1 MTTYGDTL
9 FPLDQGS
16 QGNPASQ
23 TLVNKQS
30 PGVILIIADTIL
42 LDKRSI
48 LTSGL
53 SSKTEDVEKSSSKSS
68 GGSISIFGRVIT
80 LLGKVL
86 AEGESSFSI
95 LDGEGGG
102 GRVYIHNICWMKIL
116 KNQIQSYYNFTLK
129 SISAKAGERSW
140 DIDDINQDKEYLKEN
155 IETIKWLTS
164 AKNGSKNLQ

>member
-1 MTTYGDTL
+1 M
-9 FPLDQGS
+9 
-16 QGNPASQ
+16 
-23 TLVNKQS
+23 
-30 PGVILIIADTIL
+30 
-42 LDKRSI
+42 
-48 LTSGL
+48 TSGL

-116 KNQIQSYYNFTLK
+116 KN
-129 SISAKAGERSW
+129 
-140 DIDDINQDKEYLKEN
+140 
-155 IETIKWLTS
+155 
-164 AKNGSKNLQ
+164 